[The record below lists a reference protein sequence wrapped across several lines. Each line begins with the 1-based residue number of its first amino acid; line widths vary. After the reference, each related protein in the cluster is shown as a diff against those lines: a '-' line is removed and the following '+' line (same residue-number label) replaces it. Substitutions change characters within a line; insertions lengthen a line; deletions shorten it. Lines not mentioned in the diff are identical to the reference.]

1 MPSEPDEYPSFLV
14 HYNITL
20 WVFQVYFTF
29 FYYNSHL
36 KHFTHRSIATI
47 LIIDNKTQFFA
58 KEGEHMKFERINE
71 NQIRCTLNKAD
82 LADRDLLIHEL
93 AYGTPKAKEL
103 FREMMQQA
111 SYEVGFEAEDIPLMI
126 EAIPVSPD
134 CLVLIITKV
143 EDPEELDTRFSKFTK
158 PHTIDLSGDEE
169 EGPLEEEEEDVTTIY
184 DQANASDSV
193 PFGANGTISD
203 ALNLL
208 SPITNAIKQAQEAAN
223 AHKEKVAEEREV
235 QKVFLFKDLKTLM
248 ELAPKLHSIYK
259 EENSLFKDPDNHD
272 YYLFLNK
279 GTADQMKFQQI
290 CSLLSEYG
298 KRIPYTYASASYYKE
313 HFETIVEKKALK
325 VLAGL

>member
-1 MPSEPDEYPSFLV
+1 
-14 HYNITL
+14 
-20 WVFQVYFTF
+20 
-29 FYYNSHL
+29 
-36 KHFTHRSIATI
+36 
-47 LIIDNKTQFFA
+47 
-58 KEGEHMKFERINE
+58 MKFEKINE

-158 PHTIDLSGDEE
+158 PHSFDLAEGDD
-169 EGPLEEEEEDVTTIY
+169 EGPLDDEDEDVTTIY
-184 DQANASDSV
+184 DQAVEVPPPA
-193 PFGANGTISD
+193 PFGPNGTISD
-203 ALNLL
+203 ALDLL
-208 SPITNAIKQAQEAAN
+208 APITNAIKQAQNAAN
-223 AHKEKVAEEREV
+223 VQKEKASEEREV
-235 QKVFLFKDLKTLM
+235 QKVFLFKDIRTIM

-259 EENSLFKDPDNHD
+259 EENSLYKDGENHH

-279 GTADQMKFQQI
+279 GSLDTAAFQQI
-290 CSLLSEYG
+290 CNFLSEYG
-298 KRIPYTYASASYYKE
+298 TKVPYTYASTSYYRE
-313 HFETIVEKKALK
+313 HFETIVEKKAIK

>member
-1 MPSEPDEYPSFLV
+1 
-14 HYNITL
+14 
-20 WVFQVYFTF
+20 
-29 FYYNSHL
+29 
-36 KHFTHRSIATI
+36 
-47 LIIDNKTQFFA
+47 
-58 KEGEHMKFERINE
+58 MKFERINE

-158 PHTIDLSGDEE
+158 PHSFDLG
-169 EGPLEEEEEDVTTIY
+169 GEEEEEPSEEEEDITTIY
-184 DQANASDSV
+184 DQADNGAHA
-193 PFGANGTISD
+193 PFIPNGSLAD
-203 ALNLL
+203 AMNLL
-208 SPITNAIKQAQEAAN
+208 SPITNALKHAQEVAS

-235 QKVFLFKDLKTLM
+235 QKVFLFKDIKTLM

-259 EENSLFKDPDNHD
+259 EENSLYKDQENQN

-279 GTADQMKFQQI
+279 GNADSVKFNQI
-290 CSLLSEYG
+290 CNLLSEYG
-298 KRIPYTYASASYYKE
+298 KRIPYTYASPSYYKE
-313 HFETIVEKKALK
+313 HFDTIIEKKAIK

>member
-1 MPSEPDEYPSFLV
+1 
-14 HYNITL
+14 
-20 WVFQVYFTF
+20 
-29 FYYNSHL
+29 
-36 KHFTHRSIATI
+36 
-47 LIIDNKTQFFA
+47 
-58 KEGEHMKFERINE
+58 MKFEKINE

-158 PHTIDLSGDEE
+158 PHSFDLGGEDDDV
-169 EGPLEEEEEDVTTIY
+169 PPEEEEEDVTTIY
-184 DQANASDSV
+184 DEAEDGAPV

-208 SPITNAIKQAQEAAN
+208 APITNAIKHAQDVAN
-223 AHKEKVAEEREV
+223 AHKEKAAQEREV
-235 QKVFLFKDLKTLM
+235 QKVFLFKDIKTIM

-259 EENSLFKDPDNHD
+259 EENSLYKDTENHC

-279 GTADQMKFQQI
+279 GSADSARFQQI

-298 KRIPYTYASASYYKE
+298 KRIPYTYASTSYYKE
-313 HFETIVEKKALK
+313 HFATIVEKKAIK

>member
-1 MPSEPDEYPSFLV
+1 
-14 HYNITL
+14 
-20 WVFQVYFTF
+20 
-29 FYYNSHL
+29 
-36 KHFTHRSIATI
+36 
-47 LIIDNKTQFFA
+47 
-58 KEGEHMKFERINE
+58 MKFEKINE

-158 PHTIDLSGDEE
+158 PHTIDLSGDEDD
-169 EGPLEEEEEDVTTIY
+169 GPLDEEEEEVTTIY
-184 DQANASDSV
+184 DQTDSSGSLPLGASGS
-193 PFGANGTISD
+193 ISD

-208 SPITNAIKQAQEAAN
+208 SPITNAIKHAQDVAN
-223 AHKEKVAEEREV
+223 AHKEKEAQEREV
-235 QKVFLFKDLKTLM
+235 QKVFLFKDMKTLI
-248 ELAPKLHSIYK
+248 ELAPKLHSVYR
-259 EENSLFKDPDNHD
+259 EENSLFKDSENHD

-279 GTADQMKFQQI
+279 GSLDQAKFQQI

-298 KRIPYTYASASYYKE
+298 KRISYTYASVSYYKE
-313 HFETIVEKKALK
+313 HFDTIVEKKAIK

>member
-1 MPSEPDEYPSFLV
+1 
-14 HYNITL
+14 
-20 WVFQVYFTF
+20 
-29 FYYNSHL
+29 
-36 KHFTHRSIATI
+36 
-47 LIIDNKTQFFA
+47 
-58 KEGEHMKFERINE
+58 MKFEKINE

-93 AYGTPKAKEL
+93 AYGTPKAKAL

-158 PHTIDLSGDEE
+158 PQSIDLSEGDDDEPAEE
-169 EGPLEEEEEDVTTIY
+169 EDEDVTTIY
-184 DQANASDSV
+184 DQTDDASPI
-193 PFGANGTISD
+193 PFGGNGTIAD
-203 ALNLL
+203 ALDFLT
-208 SPITNAIKQAQEAAN
+208 PITNAIKQAKDAAR
-223 AHKEKVAEEREV
+223 AEKEKHQEDREV
-235 QKVFLFKDLKTLM
+235 QRVFLFKDLQTLIQ
-248 ELAPKLHSIYK
+248 LAPKLQLIYT
-259 EENSLFKDPDNHD
+259 EENSLYKDSANNC

-279 GTADQMKFQQI
+279 GNATPEAFGQI
-290 CSLLSEYG
+290 SGLLSEYG

-313 HFETIVEKKALK
+313 HFDVIIEKKAIK

>member
-1 MPSEPDEYPSFLV
+1 
-14 HYNITL
+14 
-20 WVFQVYFTF
+20 
-29 FYYNSHL
+29 
-36 KHFTHRSIATI
+36 
-47 LIIDNKTQFFA
+47 
-58 KEGEHMKFERINE
+58 MKFEKINE

-158 PHTIDLSGDEE
+158 PHSFELPGEDEDSPHDEDEE
-169 EGPLEEEEEDVTTIY
+169 DITTIY
-184 DQANASDSV
+184 DQSEDSPSI
-193 PFGANGTISD
+193 PFGPNGAISD

-208 SPITNAIKQAQEAAN
+208 APITNAIKHAQDVASAN
-223 AHKEKVAEEREV
+223 KEKVSEEREV
-235 QKVFLFKDLKTLM
+235 QKVFLFKDMKMLM

-259 EENSLFKDPDNHD
+259 EENSLYKDQKNQE

-279 GTADQMKFQQI
+279 GNSDPVKFKQI
-290 CSLLSEYG
+290 CNLLSEYG
-298 KRIPYTYASASYYKE
+298 KRVSYTYASTSYYKE
-313 HFETIVEKKALK
+313 HFDTIVEKKAIK

>member
-1 MPSEPDEYPSFLV
+1 
-14 HYNITL
+14 
-20 WVFQVYFTF
+20 
-29 FYYNSHL
+29 
-36 KHFTHRSIATI
+36 
-47 LIIDNKTQFFA
+47 
-58 KEGEHMKFERINE
+58 MKFEKINE

-158 PHTIDLSGDEE
+158 PHSFDLSEGDED
-169 EGPLEEEEEDVTTIY
+169 GPSDEEEEDVTTIY
-184 DQANASDSV
+184 DQADGDSAPV
-193 PFGANGTISD
+193 PFGPNGTISD
-203 ALNLL
+203 ALDLL
-208 SPITNAIKQAQEAAN
+208 APITNAIKQARNAAN
-223 AHKEKVAEEREV
+223 AQKEKTAEEREV
-235 QKVFLFKDLKTLM
+235 SKVFLFKDIKTIM

-259 EENSLFKDPDNHD
+259 EENSLFKDKENHD

-279 GTADQMKFQQI
+279 GSADPAKFQQI
-290 CSLLSEYG
+290 CNLLSEYG
-298 KRIPYTYASASYYKE
+298 KRIPYTYASTSYYKE
-313 HFETIVEKKALK
+313 HFETIVEKKAIK

>member
-1 MPSEPDEYPSFLV
+1 MKGNDYTNNRLEYL
-14 HYNITL
+14 L
-20 WVFQVYFTF
+20 
-29 FYYNSHL
+29 
-36 KHFTHRSIATI
+36 
-47 LIIDNKTQFFA
+47 
-58 KEGEHMKFERINE
+58 KEGELMKFERINE

-158 PHTIDLSGDEE
+158 PHSFDLGPEE
-169 EGPLEEEEEDVTTIY
+169 EDDSSEEEEDIETIY
-184 DQANASDSV
+184 DQANEGPSV
-193 PFGANGTISD
+193 PFGANGSISD

-208 SPITNAIKQAQEAAN
+208 APITNAIKHAQDTAN
-223 AHKEKVAEEREV
+223 AHKEKAAEEREI
-235 QKVFLFKDLKTLM
+235 QKVFLFKNIKTIM

-259 EENSLFKDPDNHD
+259 EENSLYKDKENHS

-279 GTADQMKFQQI
+279 GSADPVKFQQI

-298 KRIPYTYASASYYKE
+298 KRIPYTYASTSYYKE
-313 HFETIVEKKALK
+313 HFDTIIEKKAIK

>member
-1 MPSEPDEYPSFLV
+1 
-14 HYNITL
+14 
-20 WVFQVYFTF
+20 
-29 FYYNSHL
+29 
-36 KHFTHRSIATI
+36 
-47 LIIDNKTQFFA
+47 
-58 KEGEHMKFERINE
+58 MKFEKINE

-158 PHTIDLSGDEE
+158 PHSFDLAEGDED
-169 EGPLEEEEEDVTTIY
+169 GPSDEEEEDITTIY
-184 DQANASDSV
+184 DQADDDKDSAPI
-193 PFGANGTISD
+193 PFGPNGTISD
-203 ALNLL
+203 ALDLL
-208 SPITNAIKQAQEAAN
+208 APITNAIKQARDAAN
-223 AHKEKVAEEREV
+223 VQKEKVSEEREV
-235 QKVFLFKDLKTLM
+235 SKVFLFKDIKTIM

-259 EENSLFKDPDNHD
+259 EENSLYKDSENHN

-279 GTADQMKFQQI
+279 GAMDTTAFQQI
-290 CSLLSEYG
+290 CSFLSEYG
-298 KRIPYTYASASYYKE
+298 KKIPYTYATTSYYRE
-313 HFETIVEKKALK
+313 HFDTLVEKKAIK